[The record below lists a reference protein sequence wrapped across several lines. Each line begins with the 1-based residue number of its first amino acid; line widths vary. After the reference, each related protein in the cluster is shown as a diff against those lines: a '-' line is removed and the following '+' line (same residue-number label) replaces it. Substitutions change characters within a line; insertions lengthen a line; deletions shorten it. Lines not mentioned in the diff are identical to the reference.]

1 MGAAMKVRIALVL
14 ALILAAV
21 FGLQV
26 PEPNPLRVVAML
38 PFLLLGPG
46 IAWVSISDRLG
57 AGGYT
62 VVAVSVSL
70 ACNILVATLLLFTQ
84 LWSPELGFW
93 LLVFATAVGLFITD
107 SERTAQQA

>member
-1 MGAAMKVRIALVL
+1 MRARIAVVLV
-14 ALILAAV
+14 LILAAV

-26 PEPNPLRVVAML
+26 PEPSPLRIAAML
-38 PFLLLGPG
+38 PFLILGPG

-57 AGGYT
+57 ASGYA

-93 LLVFATAVGLFITD
+93 LLVFAAAVGLFITD
-107 SERTAQQA
+107 SERAAQPT